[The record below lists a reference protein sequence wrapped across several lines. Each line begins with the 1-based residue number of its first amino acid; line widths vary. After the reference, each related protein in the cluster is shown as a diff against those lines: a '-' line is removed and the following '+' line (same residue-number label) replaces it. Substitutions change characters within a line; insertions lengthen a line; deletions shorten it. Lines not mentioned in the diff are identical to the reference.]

1 MIKKLWPHARLY
13 AKWIVI
19 GVACS
24 AAEAVFEL
32 LIPLVMSDIVD
43 IGIANG
49 DSDFILRKGGLMV
62 VMAMVSLAFGLG
74 AAVCSSVAG
83 QGFGANLRRAEYDHI
98 QEYAFSNIEKFSTA
112 SLVTRLTSDAQ
123 TMQMS
128 LMMGMRLLVRA
139 PVMLV
144 SALFLSV
151 RISYQLSNVFLVA
164 LPLLLIVVAGILKK
178 VGPMFRSLQEKTDA
192 LNLVVQENLT
202 GIRVVKSFVQE
213 PYEEEKFAK
222 RNQDLKGTSEKAFG
236 TVVVNMPIMMLIVY
250 GTIIAVMWFG
260 GKMVYAGTLETGKLI
275 TFFTYITQIMMSLM
289 MVSMVFMML
298 TRSMACAKR
307 IVEVL
312 EETPAI
318 TDSEAETELDGN
330 GNETP
335 AAVADGSVDFDHVS
349 FKYDAGSPEWILRDI
364 DLHIRSGQTVGIL
377 GGTGSA
383 KTTLV
388 SLIPRLYEA
397 AEGTVRVGGRPVKA
411 YTMEHLR
418 DAVGMVLQKNTL
430 FSGTIRENL
439 LWGDPNASEE
449 ELWAACRAA
458 CADEFLERM
467 PDGLDT
473 DLGQGGVNVSGG
485 QKQRLCIARAIL
497 KHPKVLILDD
507 STSAVD
513 TATDAKI
520 RQVFAN
526 ELKDTTKIIIAQRV
540 TSVCEADLI
549 LVMDGGRIVDQGTHD
564 TLMET
569 CEIYCEVYQSQQ
581 EGVSIGG

>member
-1 MIKKLWPHARLY
+1 MLKRLWPHAKPY
-13 AKWIVI
+13 SKWIAL
-19 GVACS
+19 GVLCS
-24 AAEAVFEL
+24 AAEAIFEL

-43 IGIANG
+43 IGIANA
-49 DSDFILRKGGLMV
+49 DQDYILRKGIQMV
-62 VMAMVSLAFGLG
+62 IMAMVSLAMGLSS
-74 AAVCSSVAG
+74 AACSSIAG
-83 QGFGANLRRAEYDHI
+83 QGFGANLRSAQYEHI
-98 QEYAFSNIEKFSTA
+98 QDYAFSNIEKFSTA
-112 SLVTRLTSDAQ
+112 SLVTRLTSDVNS
-123 TMQMS
+123 MQLT

-151 RISYQLSNVFLVA
+151 TISYKLSNVFLVA
-164 LPLLLIVVAGILKK
+164 LPLLIVAVALILSKASPL
-178 VGPMFRSLQEKTDA
+178 FRSLQEKTDA

-202 GIRVVKSFVQE
+202 GIRVVKSFVRE
-213 PYEEEKFAK
+213 DHERKKFAK
-222 RNQDLKGTSEKAFG
+222 RNLDLKNTSQKAFG
-236 TVVVNMPIMMLIVY
+236 MVVINMPVMMLIVY

-260 GKMVYAGTLETGKLI
+260 GQMVYAGTLEAGKLL
-275 TFFTYITQIMMSLM
+275 TYFTYITQIMMSLM
-289 MVSMVFMML
+289 MVSMIFMMMS
-298 TRSMACAKR
+298 RSVACARR

-312 EETPAI
+312 DERPAI
-318 TDSEAETELDGN
+318 TDDEAKREPDAEGHMVPAEVKN
-330 GNETP
+330 G
-335 AAVADGSVDFDHVS
+335 AIDFNHVS
-349 FKYDAGSPEWILRDI
+349 FKYDLSSPEWILDDI
-364 DLHIRSGQTVGIL
+364 CLHIASGQTVGIL

-397 AEGTVRVGGRPVKA
+397 TEGTVSVGGRPVKD

-418 DAVGMVLQKNTL
+418 DAVSVVLQKNTL

-439 LWGDPNASEE
+439 LWGNPNATDEQ
-449 ELWAACRAA
+449 LWEACRAA

-497 KHPKVLILDD
+497 KQPKVLILDD

-520 RQVFAN
+520 RQAFAN

-540 TSVCEADLI
+540 TSICEADLI
-549 LVMDGGRIVDQGTHD
+549 LVIDRGRIIAQGNHQE
-564 TLMET
+564 LMEH
-569 CEIYCEVYQSQQ
+569 CDMYREVYQSQQ

>member
-1 MIKKLWPHARLY
+1 MLKKLFPYLGEYKHLAIITPLLM
-13 AKWIVI
+13 ILE
-19 GVACS
+19 VAC
-24 AAEAVFEL
+24 EL
-32 LIPLVMSDIVD
+32 ALPRFMANIVD
-43 IGIANG
+43 VGIPSN
-49 DSDFILRKGGLMV
+49 DLNYILRMGA
-62 VMAMVSLAFGLG
+62 VMLVL
-74 AAVCSSVAG
+74 AVCSMLCGMFGAKFAAITG
-83 QGFGANLRRAEYDHI
+83 QGFGANLRAAQYGHI
-98 QEYAFSNIEKFSTA
+98 QEFAFSNIEKFSTA
-112 SLVTRLTSDAQ
+112 SLVTRLTNDVNN
-123 TMQMS
+123 MQMT

-144 SALFLSV
+144 AALFLSI

-164 LPLLLIVVAGILKK
+164 LPLLIVVVALILTKAS
-178 VGPMFRSLQEKTDA
+178 PLFRSLQEKTDA

-213 PYEEEKFAK
+213 DYEREKFAK
-222 RNQDLKGTSEKAFG
+222 RNNDLRATSQKAFG
-236 TVVVNMPIMMLIVY
+236 MVVINMPVMMLIIY

-260 GKMVYAGTLETGKLI
+260 GQMVYAGTLEAGKLL
-275 TFFTYITQIMMSLM
+275 TYFTYITQIMISLM
-289 MVSMVFMML
+289 MVSMMFMMM
-298 TRSMACAKR
+298 TRSVACAKR

-312 EETPAI
+312 QEVPAI
-318 TDSEAETELDGN
+318 TNDEAVTEQDESGR
-330 GNETP
+330 TVP
-335 AAVADGSVDFDHVS
+335 ATVRDGSIDFDHVS
-349 FKYDAGSPEWILRDI
+349 FKYDRSSPEWILRDV

-397 AEGTVRVGGRPVKA
+397 TEGTVRVGGRPVKD

-418 DAVGMVLQKNTL
+418 DAVSVVLQKNTL

-439 LWGDPNASEE
+439 LWGNPNATEE
-449 ELWAACRAA
+449 QLWDACRSA

-497 KHPKVLILDD
+497 KQPRVLILDD

-520 RQVFAN
+520 RQAFAT
-526 ELKDTTKIIIAQRV
+526 ELRDTTKIIIAQRV
-540 TSVCEADLI
+540 SSICQADLI
-549 LVMDGGRIVDQGTHD
+549 LVMDGGRVVAQGTHEE
-564 TLMET
+564 LMKNSD
-569 CEIYCEVYQSQQ
+569 IYREVYTAQQ

>member
-1 MIKKLWPHARLY
+1 MMKKLWPHARPY
-13 AKWIVI
+13 AKWICV

-24 AAEAVFEL
+24 ALEAVFEL

-43 IGIANG
+43 IGIATG
-49 DSDFILRKGGLMV
+49 DQAFILRKGGVM
-62 VMAMVSLAFGLG
+62 MAMAVVSLCFGVG
-74 AAVCSSVAG
+74 AAICSSVAG
-83 QGFGANLRRAEYDHI
+83 QGFGANLRRAEYGHI
-98 QEYAFSNIEKFSTA
+98 QDFAFSNIEKFSTA
-112 SLVTRLTSDAQ
+112 SLVTRLTNDVNN
-123 TMQMS
+123 MQMS
-128 LMMGMRLLVRA
+128 LMMGMRLLIRA
-139 PVMLV
+139 PVMLI
-144 SALFLSV
+144 SALILSV

-164 LPLLLIVVAGILKK
+164 LPLLLAAVAVILTRM
-178 VGPMFRSLQEKTDA
+178 GPMFRSLQEKTDA

-202 GIRVVKSFVQE
+202 GIRVVKSFVRE
-213 PYEEEKFAK
+213 DHEREKFAG
-222 RNQDLKGTSEKAFG
+222 RNQDLKNTSLRAFG

-260 GKMVYAGTLETGKLI
+260 GKMVYAGTLEAGKLI

-298 TRSMACAKR
+298 TRSVACARR

-312 EETPAI
+312 DERPAI
-318 TDSEAETELDGN
+318 TDEKAAEG
-330 GNETP
+330 
-335 AAVADGSVDFDHVS
+335 AAVENGSIDFDHVS
-349 FKYDAGSPEWILRDI
+349 FKYNGESSEWILQDVNV
-364 DLHIRSGQTVGIL
+364 HIRSGQTVGVL
-377 GGTGSA
+377 GGTGSG
-383 KTTLV
+383 KTSLV

-397 AEGTVRVGGRPVKA
+397 QEGTVSVGGRPVA
-411 YTMEHLR
+411 NYTMEHLR
-418 DAVGMVLQKNTL
+418 DAVSVVLQKNTL

-439 LWGDPNASEE
+439 LWGDPNATEE
-449 ELWAACRAA
+449 QLWAACRAA

-497 KHPKVLILDD
+497 KQPRVLILDD

-520 RQVFAN
+520 RTAFAN

-540 TSVCEADLI
+540 TSVMDADLI
-549 LVMDGGRIVDQGTHD
+549 LVMDQGRVAAQGTHQE
-564 TLMET
+564 LMKT
-569 CEIYCEVYQSQQ
+569 CGIYREVYQSQQ
-581 EGVSIGG
+581 EGASIDG

>member
-1 MIKKLWPHARLY
+1 MIKKLWPHARPY
-13 AKWIVI
+13 GAWIAA

-24 AAEAVFEL
+24 AGEAIFEL
-32 LIPLVMSDIVD
+32 LIPLVMSDIVN
-43 IGIANG
+43 IGIPAA
-49 DSDFILRKGGLMV
+49 DQSYILWHGLKMV
-62 VMAMVSLAFGLG
+62 LMALVSLALGAG

-83 QGFGANLRRAEYDHI
+83 QGFGANLRRAEYEHI

-112 SLVTRLTSDAQ
+112 SLVTRLTNDANN
-123 TMQMS
+123 MQMS

-144 SALFLSV
+144 AALVLSI
-151 RISYQLSNVFLVA
+151 RISLRLSSVFLVA
-164 LPLLLIVVAGILKK
+164 LPLLAVVVATILIRT
-178 VGPMFRSLQEKTDA
+178 GPVFRSLQERTDA
-192 LNLVVQENLT
+192 LNLVVQENLA
-202 GIRVVKSFVQE
+202 GIRVVKSFVRADHE
-213 PYEEEKFAK
+213 KEKFTE
-222 RNQDLKGTSEKAFG
+222 RNRSLKETSEKAFG
-236 TVVVNMPIMMLIVY
+236 MVVINMPIMMLIINA
-250 GTIIAVMWFG
+250 TLIAVIWFG
-260 GKMVYAGTLETGKLI
+260 GGLVNRGALLTGDLMAY
-275 TFFTYITQIMMSLM
+275 FTYIMQIMISLM
-289 MVSMVFMML
+289 MVSMMFMML
-298 TRSMACAKR
+298 TRSVACARR

-312 EETPAI
+312 EERPAM
-318 TDSEAETELDGN
+318 TDEAAKED
-330 GNETP
+330 
-335 AAVADGSVDFDHVS
+335 AVVRDGSIDFDHVY
-349 FKYDAGSPEWILRDI
+349 FKYHENSPEWILRDV

-397 AEGTVRVGGRPVKA
+397 QEGVVSVGGRPVKD
-411 YTMEHLR
+411 YTMAHLR
-418 DAVGMVLQKNTL
+418 DAVSMVLQKNTL

-439 LWGDPNASEE
+439 LWGNPDASEE
-449 ELWAACRAA
+449 QLWEACRAA

-497 KHPKVLILDD
+497 KQPRVLILDD

-520 RQVFAN
+520 RSAFAN

-540 TSVCEADLI
+540 TSVMEADQI
-549 LVMDGGRIVDQGTHD
+549 LVMDDGRLVAHGTHEE
-564 TLMET
+564 LMRT
-569 CEIYCEVYQSQQ
+569 CDIYRDVYQAQQ

>member
-1 MIKKLWPHARLY
+1 MIKKLWPHARPY
-13 AKWIVI
+13 GAWIAAGI
-19 GVACS
+19 ACS
-24 AAEAVFEL
+24 AAEAIFEL
-32 LIPLVMSDIVD
+32 LIPLVMSDIVN
-43 IGIANG
+43 IGIPAA
-49 DSDFILRKGGLMV
+49 DQSYILWHGLKMV
-62 VMAMVSLAFGLG
+62 LMALVSLALGAG

-83 QGFGANLRRAEYDHI
+83 QGFGANLRRAEYEHI

-112 SLVTRLTSDAQ
+112 SLVTRLTNDANN
-123 TMQMS
+123 MQMS

-144 SALFLSV
+144 AALVLSIH
-151 RISYQLSNVFLVA
+151 ISLRLSSVFLVA
-164 LPLLLIVVAGILKK
+164 LPLLAVVVATILIRT
-178 VGPMFRSLQEKTDA
+178 GPVFRSLQERTDA
-192 LNLVVQENLT
+192 LNLVVQENLA
-202 GIRVVKSFVQE
+202 GIRVVKSFVRADHE
-213 PYEEEKFAK
+213 KEKFTE
-222 RNQDLKGTSEKAFG
+222 RNRSLKETSEKAFG
-236 TVVVNMPIMMLIVY
+236 MVVINMPIMMLIINA
-250 GTIIAVMWFG
+250 TLIAVIWFG
-260 GKMVYAGTLETGKLI
+260 GGLVNRGALLTGDLMAY
-275 TFFTYITQIMMSLM
+275 FTYIMQIMISLM
-289 MVSMVFMML
+289 MVSMMFMML
-298 TRSMACAKR
+298 TRSVACARR

-312 EETPAI
+312 EERPAI
-318 TDSEAETELDGN
+318 TDETAKED
-330 GNETP
+330 
-335 AAVADGSVDFDHVS
+335 AVVRDGSIDFDHVY
-349 FKYDAGSPEWILRDI
+349 FKYHENSPEWILRDV

-397 AEGTVRVGGRPVKA
+397 QEGVVSVGGRPVKD
-411 YTMEHLR
+411 YTMAYLR
-418 DAVGMVLQKNTL
+418 DAVSMVLQKNTL

-439 LWGDPNASEE
+439 LWGNPDASEE
-449 ELWAACRAA
+449 RLWEACRAA

-497 KHPKVLILDD
+497 KQPRVLILDD

-520 RQVFAN
+520 RSAFAN

-540 TSVCEADLI
+540 TSVMDADQI
-549 LVMDGGRIVDQGTHD
+549 LVMDDGCLVAHGTHEE
-564 TLMET
+564 LMRT
-569 CEIYCEVYQSQQ
+569 CDIYRDVYQAQQ

>member
-1 MIKKLWPHARLY
+1 MLKKLWPHARPY
-13 AKWIVI
+13 AKWI
-19 GVACS
+19 GVGVCCS
-24 AAEAVFEL
+24 AAEAIFEL

-43 IGIANG
+43 IGIASG
-49 DSDFILRKGGLMV
+49 DQSFILRKGGLMV
-62 VMAMVSLAFGLG
+62 VMAVVSLCFGVG
-74 AAVCSSVAG
+74 AAICSSVAG
-83 QGFGANLRRAEYDHI
+83 QGFGANLRRAEYEHI
-98 QEYAFSNIEKFSTA
+98 QEFAFSNIEKFSTA
-112 SLVTRLTSDAQ
+112 SLVTRLTNDVNN
-123 TMQMS
+123 MQMS

-139 PVMLV
+139 PVMLI
-144 SALFLSV
+144 SALVLSV

-164 LPLLLIVVAGILKK
+164 IPLLAAVVALILVK

-202 GIRVVKSFVQE
+202 GIRVVKSFVRE
-213 PYEEEKFAK
+213 DHEEEKFAK
-222 RNQDLKGTSEKAFG
+222 RNQDLKGTSLRAFG

-298 TRSMACAKR
+298 TRSVACARR

-312 EETPAI
+312 DEQPAI
-318 TDSEAETELDGN
+318 TNDRAAEGAVVEN
-330 GNETP
+330 G
-335 AAVADGSVDFDHVS
+335 SIDFDHVS
-349 FKYDAGSPEWILRDI
+349 FKYNGESSEWILQDVDI
-364 DLHIRSGQTVGIL
+364 HIRSGQTVGIL
-377 GGTGSA
+377 GGTGSG
-383 KTTLV
+383 KTSLV

-397 AEGTVRVGGRPVKA
+397 QEGTVSVGGRPVA
-411 YTMEHLR
+411 DYTMEHLR
-418 DAVGMVLQKNTL
+418 DAVSVVLQKNTL

-439 LWGDPNASEE
+439 LWGDPHATEE
-449 ELWAACRAA
+449 QLWAACRAA

-467 PDGLDT
+467 PEGLDT

-497 KHPKVLILDD
+497 KKPRVLILDD

-520 RQVFAN
+520 RQAFAN

-540 TSVCEADLI
+540 TSICEADLI
-549 LVMDGGRIVDQGTHD
+549 LVMDGGRVVAQGTHEE
-564 TLMET
+564 LMKN
-569 CEIYCEVYQSQQ
+569 CEIYRDVYQSQQ